1 MECPICMDDFDIE
14 NNVDIASTPC
24 CNQKLH
30 ETCINA
36 LISYNSKNKQN
47 TPCPFCRCIVS
58 IYKESN
64 IENDE
69 LREDINNEFSIR
81 ERINNF
87 CFNSIFLKRNFIT
100 CCSFIMFQAVVVIA
114 LFWVPPEE
122 TIS

>member
-1 MECPICMDDFDIE
+1 MDDFDIE

-36 LISYNSKNKQN
+36 LISYNNKNKQN

-58 IYKESN
+58 VYTESN

-69 LREDINNEFSIR
+69 LREDTNNEFSFR
-81 ERINNF
+81 ARINKF
-87 CFNSIFLKRNFIT
+87 CCYTIFVKRNLIT
-100 CCSFIMFQAVVVIA
+100 CCSFFIFQAVVVIA

-122 TIS
+122 ISS